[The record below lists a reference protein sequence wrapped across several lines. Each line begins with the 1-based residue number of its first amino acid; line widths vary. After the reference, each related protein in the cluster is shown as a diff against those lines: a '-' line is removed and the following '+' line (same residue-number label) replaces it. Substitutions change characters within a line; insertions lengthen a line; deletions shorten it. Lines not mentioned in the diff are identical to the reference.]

1 MELNTEVTPEF
12 IEKGGYDAVVAAL
25 GSEATVPNIPGV
37 DGPNVLP
44 AEEAYRSPEKCGQKV
59 VILGAGLVGTEL
71 AIYLHSLG
79 KEPTVLELSPMMR
92 MDGAFMHGSIVRME
106 LEKRRIPVYF
116 RTAAKKIDPDG
127 VSTED
132 GCFFPADTV
141 VYATGRMP
149 NYEEAAALSAASP
162 AFAFAGDCTG
172 VKNIMN
178 ATRTGWQA
186 GLNIGR

>member
-1 MELNTEVTPEF
+1 M
-12 IEKGGYDAVVAAL
+12 
-25 GSEATVPNIPGV
+25 
-37 DGPNVLP
+37 
-44 AEEAYRSPEKCGQKV
+44 

-71 AIYLHSLG
+71 AIYLSSLG
-79 KEPTVLELSPMMR
+79 KEPTVLELAPAMR

-106 LEKRRIPVYF
+106 LEKRRIPVHL
-116 RTAAKKIDPDG
+116 RTAAKRIDPDG

-141 VYATGRMP
+141 VYATGRKP
-149 NYEEAAALSAASP
+149 NFEEAAALSAAAP
-162 AFAFAGDCTG
+162 GFAFAGDCTG

-178 ATRTGWQA
+178 ATKTGWQA

>member
-1 MELNTEVTPEF
+1 M
-12 IEKGGYDAVVAAL
+12 
-25 GSEATVPNIPGV
+25 
-37 DGPNVLP
+37 LP

-71 AIYLHSLG
+71 AIYLRSLG
-79 KEPTVLELSPMMR
+79 KEPVVLELSPMMR
-92 MDGAFMHGSIVRME
+92 MDGAFMHGSIVRTE
-106 LEKRRIPVYF
+106 LEKRRIPVHF
-116 RTAAKKIDPDG
+116 RTVASKIDPDG
-127 VSTED
+127 VCTED

-141 VYATGRMP
+141 VYATGRKP

-178 ATRTGWQA
+178 ATKTGWQA